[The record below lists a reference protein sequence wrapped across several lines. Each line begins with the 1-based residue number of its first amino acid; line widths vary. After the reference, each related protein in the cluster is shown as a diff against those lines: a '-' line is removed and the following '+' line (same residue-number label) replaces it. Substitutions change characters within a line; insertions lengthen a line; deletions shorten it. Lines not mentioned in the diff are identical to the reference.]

1 MNDWQSAIVIWRLI
15 DHPFVRLRSAIIPCA
30 LKNPETIPDLDLLET
45 VLAYNFKDRA
55 LLERAITHRSW
66 AHEKVA
72 PGDEQQARK
81 LHNESLE
88 FIGDSVLGL
97 VVANYLCDSYPAGT
111 EGELSRMKHRLVSA
125 PTLAKASQALNLGD
139 FLRFGRGEEKSGGR
153 QKNALLA
160 DVFEAITGAIFLDGG
175 LEAATKF
182 VCHALSDELAGA
194 DPLAAAKADYKTMLQ
209 ERLQAERRAAPRYT
223 VIETLGPPHQRIF
236 HVEVSWDGG
245 SIQGEGH
252 SIKAAEAAA
261 ARAALE
267 GMMFRE
273 PEERPEDAINPE
285 VV

>member
-1 MNDWQSAIVIWRLI
+1 MLI
-15 DHPFVRLRSAIIPCA
+15 IQCV
-30 LKNPETIPDLDLLET
+30 LKNSEPIPDLDLLQSI
-45 VLAYNFKDRA
+45 LAYKFIDRA

-88 FIGDSVLGL
+88 FLGDSVLGL
-97 VVANYLCDSYPAGT
+97 VVSNYLCGSYPTGT

-125 PTLAKASQALNLGD
+125 PTLAKASLELNLGE

-175 LEAATKF
+175 LQAATNF
-182 VCHALSDELAGA
+182 VCYALRDELEGA
-194 DPLAAAKADYKTMLQ
+194 DPLTAAKADYKTMLQ
-209 ERLQAERRAAPRYT
+209 ERLQAARRPAPRYA

-267 GMMFRE
+267 GMSWDE
-273 PEERPEDAINPE
+273 SPNGAESSTNS
-285 VV
+285 

>member
-1 MNDWQSAIVIWRLI
+1 M
-15 DHPFVRLRSAIIPCA
+15 
-30 LKNPETIPDLDLLET
+30 KNPETIPDLDLLET
-45 VLAYNFKDRA
+45 VLAYNFQDRA

-72 PGDEQQARK
+72 PGDERQARK

-88 FIGDSVLGL
+88 FLGDSVLGL
-97 VVANYLCDSYPAGT
+97 VVSNYLCNSYPGGT

-125 PTLAKASQALNLGD
+125 PTLAKASQLLNLGD

-175 LEAATKF
+175 LEAATRF
-182 VCHALSDELAGA
+182 VCYALREELEGA
-194 DPLAAAKADYKTMLQ
+194 DPLSAAKADYKTMLQ
-209 ERLQAERRAAPRYT
+209 ERLQAERRPAPRYT

-236 HVEVSWDGG
+236 HVEVSWDRG

-252 SIKAAEAAA
+252 SIKTAEAAA

-267 GMMFRE
+267 GMMLDE
-273 PEERPEDAINPE
+273 AEALMESSDDQASTTEIDVNDSGLLSQS
-285 VV
+285 

>member
-1 MNDWQSAIVIWRLI
+1 MVYV
-15 DHPFVRLRSAIIPCA
+15 PFAALTIPFGLLCSGIIQRV

-45 VLAYNFKDRA
+45 VLAYKFKDRA

-88 FIGDSVLGL
+88 FLGDSVLGL
-97 VVANYLCDSYPAGT
+97 VVAHYLCNSYPGGT

-125 PTLAKASQALNLGD
+125 PTLANASQGLKLGE

-160 DVFEAITGAIFLDGG
+160 DVFEAITGAIFLDSG
-175 LEAATKF
+175 LEAAANF
-182 VCHALSDELAGA
+182 VCHALRAELEGA
-194 DPLAAAKADYKTMLQ
+194 DPLSAAKADYKTMLQ
-209 ERLQAERRAAPRYT
+209 ERLQAERRSAPRYT

-252 SIKAAEAAA
+252 SIKTAEAAA

-267 GMMFRE
+267 GMMLYDGE
-273 PEERPEDAINPE
+273 AEQIGASAEESYNSIQT
-285 VV
+285 

>member
-1 MNDWQSAIVIWRLI
+1 M
-15 DHPFVRLRSAIIPCA
+15 
-30 LKNPETIPDLDLLET
+30 KNPETNPDLDLLES
-45 VLAYNFKDRA
+45 VLSYDFKDRA

-72 PGDEQQARK
+72 PGDERQARK

-88 FIGDSVLGL
+88 FLGDSVLGL
-97 VVANYLCDSYPAGT
+97 VVANYLCNSYPGGT

-125 PTLAKASQALNLGD
+125 PTLAEASQGLKLGE

-175 LEAATKF
+175 LEAATQF
-182 VCHALSDELAGA
+182 VCHALRAELEAA
-194 DPLAAAKADYKTMLQ
+194 DPLSAAKADYKTMLQ
-209 ERLQAERRAAPRYT
+209 EKLQAERRPAPRYA

-236 HVEVSWDGG
+236 HVEVSWDSG
-245 SIQGEGH
+245 SIHGSGH

-267 GMMFRE
+267 VMTDLVEQVIEAASEAKLDHRE
-273 PEERPEDAINPE
+273 
-285 VV
+285 

>member
-1 MNDWQSAIVIWRLI
+1 
-15 DHPFVRLRSAIIPCA
+15 

-45 VLAYNFKDRA
+45 ILSYNFKDRA

-66 AHEKVA
+66 AHEKVP
-72 PGDEQQARK
+72 PGDERQARK

-88 FIGDSVLGL
+88 FLGDSVLGL
-97 VVANYLCDSYPAGT
+97 IVSNYLCKSYPAGT

-125 PTLAKASQALNLGD
+125 PTLAEASQALKLGE

-160 DVFEAITGAIFLDGG
+160 DVFEAITGAIFIDGG
-175 LEAATKF
+175 LEAATEF
-182 VCHALSDELAGA
+182 VCRALRRELEAA
-194 DPLAAAKADYKTMLQ
+194 DPLSAAKADYKTMLQ
-209 ERLQAERRAAPRYT
+209 EKLQAERRTAPRYA

-236 HVEVSWDGG
+236 HVEVSWDSG
-245 SIQGEGH
+245 SIRGSGH

-267 GMMFRE
+267 AMTE
-273 PEERPEDAINPE
+273 LAEEIIEAASESNVEAELDHRKQRI
-285 VV
+285 

>member
-1 MNDWQSAIVIWRLI
+1 MKHA
-15 DHPFVRLRSAIIPCA
+15 
-30 LKNPETIPDLDLLET
+30 ETIPDLDLLET
-45 VLAYNFKDRA
+45 ILNYKFKDRA

-72 PGDEQQARK
+72 PGDDHEARK

-88 FIGDSVLGL
+88 FLGDSVLGL
-97 VVANYLCDSYPAGT
+97 VVANYLCSSYIDGT

-125 PTLAKASQALNLGD
+125 PTLAKASQAMKLGE

-160 DVFEAITGAIFLDGG
+160 DVFEAITGAIFQDSG
-175 LEAATKF
+175 LEAATRF
-182 VCHALSDELAGA
+182 VCQALREELAAA

-209 ERLQAERRAAPRYT
+209 EKLQAERRQAPRYS

-236 HVEVSWDGG
+236 HVEVAWDSG

-267 GMMFRE
+267 GMRAQE
-273 PEERPEDAINPE
+273 TKTQVSDS
-285 VV
+285 

>member
-1 MNDWQSAIVIWRLI
+1 MLI
-15 DHPFVRLRSAIIPCA
+15 IQRV
-30 LKNPETIPDLDLLET
+30 LKNSETIPDLDLLQT
-45 VLAYNFKDRA
+45 VLAYNFNDRA

-88 FIGDSVLGL
+88 FLGDSVLGL
-97 VVANYLCDSYPAGT
+97 VVSNYLCASYPAGT

-125 PTLAKASQALNLGD
+125 PTLAKASLELNLGD

-160 DVFEAITGAIFLDGG
+160 DVFEAVTGAIFLDGG
-175 LEAATKF
+175 LDAATKF
-182 VCHALSDELAGA
+182 VCYALRDELEGA
-194 DPLAAAKADYKTMLQ
+194 DPLTAAKADYKTMLQ
-209 ERLQAERRAAPRYT
+209 ERLQAARRPAPRYA

-236 HVEVSWDGG
+236 HGEVSWDGG

-267 GMMFRE
+267 DMNWDDGT
-273 PEERPEDAINPE
+273 ASSTNP
-285 VV
+285 

>member
-1 MNDWQSAIVIWRLI
+1 MLI
-15 DHPFVRLRSAIIPCA
+15 IHRV
-30 LKNPETIPDLDLLET
+30 LKNSEPTPDLDLLET
-45 VLAYNFKDRA
+45 VLAYKFNDRA

-88 FIGDSVLGL
+88 FLGDSVLGL
-97 VVANYLCDSYPAGT
+97 VVSNYLCGSYPAGT

-125 PTLAKASQALNLGD
+125 PTLAKASLELNLGD

-175 LEAATKF
+175 LEAATRF
-182 VCHALSDELAGA
+182 VCFALRDELEGA

-209 ERLQAERRAAPRYT
+209 ERLQAARRPAPRYA

-252 SIKAAEAAA
+252 SIKTAEAAA

-267 GMMFRE
+267 GMSWDE
-273 PEERPEDAINPE
+273 STDSNGS
-285 VV
+285 

>member
-1 MNDWQSAIVIWRLI
+1 
-15 DHPFVRLRSAIIPCA
+15 
-30 LKNPETIPDLDLLET
+30 LKNSETPPDLDLLET
-45 VLAYNFKDRA
+45 VLAYKFKDRA

-72 PGDEQQARK
+72 PGDEREARK

-88 FIGDSVLGL
+88 FLGDSVLGL
-97 VVANYLCDSYPAGT
+97 IVSNYLCNSYPAGT

-125 PTLAKASQALNLGD
+125 PTLAKASQELNLGD

-153 QKNALLA
+153 HKNALLA
-160 DVFEAITGAIFLDGG
+160 DVFEAITGAIFLDDG
-175 LEAATKF
+175 LEAATDF
-182 VCHALSDELAGA
+182 VCYALRDELEGA
-194 DPLAAAKADYKTMLQ
+194 DPLSAAKSDYKTMLQ
-209 ERLQAERRAAPRYT
+209 ERLQAERRAAPRYA

-267 GMMFRE
+267 GMKLDE
-273 PEERPEDAINPE
+273 SEVTEESAEE
-285 VV
+285 SSTST

>member
-1 MNDWQSAIVIWRLI
+1 
-15 DHPFVRLRSAIIPCA
+15 
-30 LKNPETIPDLDLLET
+30 LKNPETITDLDLLET
-45 VLAYNFKDRA
+45 VLAYNFNERA

-72 PGDEQQARK
+72 PGDERQARK

-88 FIGDSVLGL
+88 FLGDSVLGL
-97 VVANYLCDSYPAGT
+97 VVANYLCSSYPGGT

-125 PTLAKASQALNLGD
+125 PTLATASQGLKLGE

-175 LEAATKF
+175 LEAATRF
-182 VCHALSDELAGA
+182 VCHALRDELEGA
-194 DPLAAAKADYKTMLQ
+194 DPLSAAMADYKTMLQ
-209 ERLQAERRAAPRYT
+209 ERLQAERRPAPRYT

-236 HVEVSWDGG
+236 HVQVSWDDG
-245 SIQGEGH
+245 SIQGDGP
-252 SIKAAEAAA
+252 SIKTAEAAA

-267 GMMFRE
+267 EMRLDESEELMESSEDE
-273 PEERPEDAINPE
+273 PFTGLQD
-285 VV
+285 